1 MSNEPR
7 RAGRHFLQ
15 IPGPTPVPDRILRAM
30 DMPVIDHRG
39 PEFKKLGLRV
49 LAGIKTI
56 FKTSQPGGDLPSSGT
71 GAWEAA
77 LLNTLSPGDKVLMYE
92 TGHFA
97 TLWKTIAVK
106 LGLRAGVHR
115 LRLAQR
121 RRCRRHRSAPAR
133 GQGPRHQGRVR
144 GAQRDLD
151 GRDLA
156 HRRGAQGHRCG
167 QASRAAD
174 GGYDL
179 FAGLD
184 RLSPRRVGRGR
195 HRRRIAEG
203 ADAAAGPRLQ
213 CREPEG
219 AGRKQD
225 EQAAQV
231 LFRLGRDDRLQQG
244 RLLPLHAGDQP
255 AVRPGRG
262 RRHAARG
269 RPRPRVRPA
278 RPARRGRAPRGEG
291 VGAGDPV
298 QGPEVLFVGAD
309 GRRHAR
315 GAQRRQPAQDG
326 ARSLRRVA
334 GHRARQGGRQGVP
347 HRPSGRHQRP
357 DRSSPRW
364 PAWRWRCRS
373 ATCRTSRAAWPQP
386 WTTSPRRRK
395 RAARRPTPSR
405 SVQSR

>member
-56 FKTSQPGGDLPSSGT
+56 FKTTQPVVIYPSSGT
-71 GAWEAA
+71 GRVGGGAAQHPFAGRQGADVRDRALRHAVEDHRGEAG
-77 LLNTLSPGDKVLMYE
+77 PG
-92 TGHFA
+92 
-97 TLWKTIAVK
+97 
-106 LGLRAGVHR
+106 AGVHR

-121 RRCRRHRSAPAR
+121 RRCGSHRGAAAR
-133 GQGPRHQGRVR
+133 GQGPRDQGRVR

-151 GRDLA
+151 GGDLA

-174 GGYDL
+174 GGYHL
-179 FAGLD
+179 LAGLD
-184 RLSPRRVGRGR
+184 RLPPRRMGRGR
-195 HRRRIAEG
+195 HGRRIAEG

-219 AGRKQD
+219 AGRDQD
-225 EQAAQV
+225 GQAAEV

-278 RPARRGRAPRGEG
+278 RPARRGRAARGEG

-298 QGPEVLFVGAD
+298 QGPEVLF
-309 GRRHAR
+309 AR
-315 GAQRRQPAQDG
+315 
-326 ARSLRRVA
+326 
-334 GHRARQGGRQGVP
+334 
-347 HRPSGRHQRP
+347 
-357 DRSSPRW
+357 
-364 PAWRWRCRS
+364 C
-373 ATCRTSRAAWPQP
+373 
-386 WTTSPRRRK
+386 
-395 RAARRPTPSR
+395 
-405 SVQSR
+405 